1 MNVLIQL
8 SHPAHFHLYKIVAK
22 NLMDDGNK
30 VLFVI
35 KSKDILETLLQ
46 NAGLPY
52 VNINQHAHRG
62 SKLGILWDMFVR
74 EWRIIKLCRKH
85 KIDLITGSTPETAHV
100 SWLLRIHGVNTGEDD
115 AAVISMFIKIAKPF
129 IDGYVAPDPCE
140 MGPVENRTSHYPGY
154 HELAY
159 LHPNHFTPDPKIVE
173 AYGIDTSKPYFVM
186 RFASLNAHHDSGI
199 KGINTEI
206 AQRLIDILENTGS
219 ACSLSDQLVP
229 FSPACS
235 LSPSSGNKLVP
246 QTPTDPSQ
254 LVPLSTNSPT
264 TNSTSGN
271 KPRIYITSERPLEPQ
286 FEQYRIKINPLDMHH
301 VMAFASLYIG
311 DSQTMA
317 AEAGVLGVPFV
328 RFNDFVGRIGYL
340 RELEDVYEL
349 GYGIHASALPADSP
363 IRRNDGSPQPSGVEE
378 LYKRVEELVAMPS
391 EQRRK
396 VWASRRNQM
405 LSDKID
411 CAKFLTW
418 FIENYPQSVDA
429 VRMAD
434 KSFWEKFK

>member
-22 NLMDDGNK
+22 NLMEEGNK

-62 SKLGILWDMFVR
+62 SKFGILWDMFVR

-85 KIDLITGSTPETAHV
+85 KIDLLTGSTPDVAHAGW
-100 SWLLRIHGVNTGEDD
+100 WLHKWRVNTGEDD
-115 AAVISMFIKIAKPF
+115 LAVVPAFAKIASPF
-129 IDGYVAPDPCE
+129 IQSFVAPDPCDA
-140 MGPVENRTSHYPGY
+140 GPVENRTAHYPGY
-154 HELAY
+154 HEMAY

-173 AYGIDTSKPYFVM
+173 AYGINTSKPYFIL
-186 RFASLNAHHDSGI
+186 RFASLNAHHDNGI
-199 KGINTEI
+199 KGINTEV
-206 AQRLIDILENTGS
+206 AQRLIDIL
-219 ACSLSDQLVP
+219 
-229 FSPACS
+229 SPH
-235 LSPSSGNKLVP
+235 G
-246 QTPTDPSQ
+246 
-254 LVPLSTNSPT
+254 
-264 TNSTSGN
+264 
-271 KPRIYITSERPLEPQ
+271 RIYITSERPLEPQ

-340 RELEDVYEL
+340 RELEDKYEL
-349 GYGIHASALPADSP
+349 GYGIHATPLAADSP
-363 IRRNDGSPQPSGVEE
+363 IRRADGLAQPSGVEA
-378 LYKRVEELVAMPS
+378 LYERVEQLVAMPA
-391 EQRRK
+391 EERK
-396 VWASRRNQM
+396 ATFQSRREKM

-418 FIENYPQSVDA
+418 FIENHPQSVDA

>member
-22 NLMDDGNK
+22 NLMENGNK

-140 MGPVENRTSHYPGY
+140 MGLVEPKTAHYPGY

-159 LHPNHFTPDPKIVE
+159 LHPNHFTADAKVVTG
-173 AYGIDTSKPYFVM
+173 YGIDVTKPYFVM
-186 RFASLNAHHDSGI
+186 RFASLHAHHDNGI

-206 AQRLIDILENTGS
+206 AKRLVKILE
-219 ACSLSDQLVP
+219 P
-229 FSPACS
+229 F
-235 LSPSSGNKLVP
+235 G
-246 QTPTDPSQ
+246 T
-254 LVPLSTNSPT
+254 
-264 TNSTSGN
+264 
-271 KPRIYITSERPLEPQ
+271 IYITSERPLEPQ

-301 VMAFASLYIG
+301 VMAFTSLYIG

-340 RELEDVYEL
+340 RELENIYEL
-349 GYGIHASALPADSP
+349 GYGIHASALPADST
-363 IRRNDGSPQPSGVEE
+363 IRRADGSIQPSGVEA
-378 LYKRVEELVAMPS
+378 LYERVEQLVAMPA
-391 EQRRK
+391 EERK
-396 VWASRRNQM
+396 EIFQSRRQKM
-405 LSDKID
+405 LSEKID

-418 FIENYPQSVDA
+418 FIEEYPGSVGETRHSDA
-429 VRMAD
+429 E
-434 KSFWEKFK
+434 FWNRFK

>member
-1 MNVLIQL
+1 MLNIESMNVLIQL

-22 NLMDDGNK
+22 NLIEDGNK

-100 SWLLRIHGVNTGEDD
+100 SWLLRLHGVNTGEDD

-129 IDGYVAPDPCE
+129 IDGYVAPDSCE
-140 MGPVENRTSHYPGY
+140 MGSVESKTSHYPGY

-159 LHPNHFTPDPKIVE
+159 LHPNHFTPSHDVVKG
-173 AYGIDTSKPYFVM
+173 YGIDVTKPYFVM
-186 RFASLNAHHDSGI
+186 RFASLNAHHDNGI
-199 KGINTEI
+199 KGINTEV
-206 AQRLIDILENTGS
+206 AQRLIDIL
-219 ACSLSDQLVP
+219 
-229 FSPACS
+229 SPH
-235 LSPSSGNKLVP
+235 G
-246 QTPTDPSQ
+246 Q
-254 LVPLSTNSPT
+254 
-264 TNSTSGN
+264 
-271 KPRIYITSERPLEPQ
+271 IYITSERPLEPQ

-349 GYGIHASALPADSP
+349 GYGVHASPLPKESP
-363 IRRNDGSPQPSGVEE
+363 IRRADDSAQPSGVEA
-378 LYKRVEELVAMPS
+378 LYERVEQLVAMPA
-391 EQRRK
+391 EERKAVYQERREK
-396 VWASRRNQM
+396 M
-405 LSDKID
+405 LSEKID

-418 FIENYPQSVDA
+418 FIENYPESA
-429 VRMAD
+429 EETRKAD
-434 KSFWEKFK
+434 KEFWERFK

>member
-8 SHPAHFHLYKIVAK
+8 SHPAHFHLYKLVAK
-22 NLMDDGNK
+22 NMMEDGNK

-140 MGPVENRTSHYPGY
+140 MGPVEKRTSHYPGY

-159 LHPNHFTPDPKIVE
+159 LHPNHFTASKEVVE
-173 AYGIDTSKPYFVM
+173 AYGIDTTSPYFIL

-206 AQRLIDILENTGS
+206 AQRLIDILENSGS
-219 ACSLSDQLVP
+219 ACSLSAD
-229 FSPACS
+229 
-235 LSPSSGNKLVP
+235 SGNKLVP
-246 QTPTDPSQ
+246 QTTTDPSQ

-264 TNSTSGN
+264 INSTSGN

-286 FEQYRIKINPLDMHH
+286 FEKYRIKINPLDMHH

-349 GYGIHASALPADSP
+349 GYGIHATQLKSEEL
-363 IRRNDGSPQPSGVEE
+363 IRRADGSAQPSGVEE
-378 LYKRVEELVAMPS
+378 LYKRVEQLVSMPS
-391 EQRRK
+391 DERR
-396 VWASRRNQM
+396 ATFQSRRQKM
-405 LSDKID
+405 LSEKID

-418 FIENYPQSVDA
+418 FIENYPQSVSDT
-429 VRMAD
+429 RHAD
-434 KSFWEKFK
+434 EEFWEKFK

>member
-8 SHPAHFHLYKIVAK
+8 SHPAHFHLYKLVAK
-22 NLMDDGNK
+22 NLMEDGNK

-140 MGPVENRTSHYPGY
+140 MGPVEPKTTHYPGY

-159 LHPNHFTPDPKIVE
+159 LHPNHFTASADVVTG
-173 AYGIDTSKPYFVM
+173 YGIDVTKPYFVM

-199 KGINTEI
+199 KGINAEI
-206 AQRLIDILENTGS
+206 AERLVKILEPHG
-219 ACSLSDQLVP
+219 
-229 FSPACS
+229 
-235 LSPSSGNKLVP
+235 
-246 QTPTDPSQ
+246 
-254 LVPLSTNSPT
+254 
-264 TNSTSGN
+264 
-271 KPRIYITSERPLEPQ
+271 RIYITSERPLEPQ

-340 RELEDVYEL
+340 RELEDKYEL
-349 GYGIHASALPADSP
+349 GYGIHATPLAEDSD
-363 IRRNDGSPQPSGVEE
+363 IRRNDGSLQPSGVEE
-378 LYKRVEELVAMPS
+378 LYKRVEELVNMS
-391 EQRRK
+391 EEQRQK
-396 VWASRRNQM
+396 TWAERRHKM
-405 LSDKID
+405 LSEKID
-411 CAKFLTW
+411 CAKFLTY
-418 FIENYPQSVDA
+418 FIENYPASADETKKGDA
-429 VRMAD
+429 E
-434 KSFWEKFK
+434 FWKQFK

>member
-22 NLMDDGNK
+22 NLMESGNK

-100 SWLLRIHGVNTGEDD
+100 SWLLRLHGVNTGEDD

-140 MGPVENRTSHYPGY
+140 MGQVELKTAHYPGY

-159 LHPNHFTPDPKIVE
+159 LHPNHFTPSREVVE
-173 AYGIDTSKPYFVM
+173 AYGIDTRSPFFIL
-186 RFASLNAHHDSGI
+186 RFASLNAHHDVGI
-199 KGINTEI
+199 KGINTEV
-206 AQRLIDILENTGS
+206 AQRLIDIL
-219 ACSLSDQLVP
+219 
-229 FSPACS
+229 SPH
-235 LSPSSGNKLVP
+235 G
-246 QTPTDPSQ
+246 
-254 LVPLSTNSPT
+254 
-264 TNSTSGN
+264 
-271 KPRIYITSERPLEPQ
+271 RIYITSERPLEPQ

-349 GYGIHASALPADSP
+349 GYGIHATPLASDSP
-363 IRRNDGSPQPSGVEE
+363 IRRADGSIQPSGVEE
-378 LYKRVEELVAMPS
+378 LYKRVEQLVAMPS
-391 EQRRK
+391 EERR
-396 VWASRRNQM
+396 ATFQSRRQKM
-405 LSDKID
+405 LSEKID

-418 FIENYPQSVDA
+418 FIENYPQSA
-429 VRMAD
+429 EQTRKAD
-434 KSFWEKFK
+434 ETKDEKFWERFK